1 MPSYNRLTG
10 DDRIALYAL
19 KKVGL
24 TQKAIAAQLGVH
36 PSTIGRELKRNTGL
50 RGYRPKQA
58 QRLARARR
66 AQAHRNRISQ
76 ATWQSV
82 NEMIEQDWSPEQISG
97 HLKITGAPSVSPEW
111 IYRHIYAD
119 KHRGGTLHTHLRC
132 QKKRRKRRGS
142 PERRGQII
150 GRVCITERPEIVE
163 TRSRIG
169 DWEADTVI
177 GKQGGAVLVTLAE
190 RKSRFSMIIKA
201 ENKTAAAVSAAIT
214 KAMAPCAANVHT
226 LTYDNGKEFAYHQAV
241 SDGLQAQGYF
251 AHPYHSWER
260 GLNENTN
267 GLIRQYLPK
276 GKSFD
281 DLTDHDVQVIMD
293 KLNNR
298 PRKCLGFKT
307 PNQVFLEDKSEVALA
322 S

>member
-1 MPSYNRLTG
+1 MPLYNRLTE
-10 DDRIALYAL
+10 DKRIVLYAL
-19 KKVGL
+19 RKAGL
-24 TQKAIAAQLGVH
+24 TQAAIAAELNVH
-36 PSTIGRELKRNTGL
+36 PSTISREVKRNTGL

-58 QRLARARR
+58 HRLACSRR
-66 AQAHRNRISQ
+66 AQSYSCRISQ
-76 ATWQSV
+76 TTWESV
-82 NEMIEQDWSPEQISG
+82 DAMIEQDWSPEQISG
-97 HLKITGAPSVSPEW
+97 YLKVNGDPSVSPEW
-111 IYRHIYAD
+111 IYQHIYED
-119 KHRGGTLHTHLRC
+119 KRQGGTLHTHLRC
-132 QKKRRKRRGS
+132 QKKRRKRHGTTD
-142 PERRGQII
+142 RRGQII
-150 GRVCITERPEIVE
+150 GRVCITERPEVVE

-214 KAMAPCAANVHT
+214 KAMAPYAANVHT
-226 LTYDNGKEFAYHQAV
+226 LTYDNGKEFAYHQKV
-241 SDGLQAQGYF
+241 SDGLDAKGFF

-281 DLTDHDVQVIMD
+281 DLSDQEVQDIMD

-307 PNQVFLEDKSEVALA
+307 PNQVFQNEKSEIALA

>member
-1 MPSYNRLTG
+1 MPLYNRLTE
-10 DDRIALYAL
+10 DKRIELYAL
-19 KKVGL
+19 RKAGL
-24 TQKAIAAQLGVH
+24 TQAAIAAELNVH
-36 PSTIGRELKRNTGL
+36 PSTISREVKRNTGL

-58 QRLARARR
+58 HRLACSRR
-66 AQAHRNRISQ
+66 AQSYSCRISQ
-76 ATWQSV
+76 TTWESV
-82 NEMIEQDWSPEQISG
+82 DAMIEQDWSPEQISG
-97 HLKITGAPSVSPEW
+97 YLKVNGDPSVSPEW
-111 IYRHIYAD
+111 IYQHIYED
-119 KHRGGTLHTHLRC
+119 KRQGGTLHTHLRC
-132 QKKRRKRRGS
+132 QKKRRKRHGTTD
-142 PERRGQII
+142 RRGQII
-150 GRVCITERPEIVE
+150 GRVCITERPDVVE

-169 DWEADTVI
+169 DWEVDTVI

-214 KAMAPCAANVHT
+214 KAMAPYAANVHT
-226 LTYDNGKEFAYHQAV
+226 LTYDNGKEFAYHQKV
-241 SDGLQAQGYF
+241 SDGLDAKGFF

-281 DLTDHDVQVIMD
+281 DLSDQEVQDIMD

-307 PNQVFLEDKSEVALA
+307 PNQVFQNEKSEIALA

>member
-10 DDRIALYAL
+10 DNRIELYAL
-19 KKVGL
+19 KKAGL
-24 TQKAIAAQLGVH
+24 TQKAIAAQLDVH
-36 PSTIGRELKRNTGL
+36 PSTISRELKRNTGL

-58 QRLARARR
+58 ERLAGARK
-66 AQAHRNRISQ
+66 AQAHSPHISQ
-76 ATWQSV
+76 ATWDSV
-82 NEMIEQDWSPEQISG
+82 DEMVKKDWSPEQISG
-97 HLKITGAPSVSPEW
+97 HLKANGEPSVSPEW
-111 IYRHIYAD
+111 IYQHIYAD
-119 KHRGGTLHTHLRC
+119 KRQGGTLHIHLRC

-142 PERRGQII
+142 TERRGQII

-163 TRSRIG
+163 SRSRIG

-190 RKSRFSMIIKA
+190 RKSRFSMLVKA
-201 ENKTAAAVSAAIT
+201 KNKTAAAVSAAIT
-214 KAMAPCAANVHT
+214 KAMAPHAANVHT
-226 LTYDNGKEFAYHQAV
+226 LTYDNGKEFAYHQQV
-241 SDGLQAQGYF
+241 SDELEAQGYF

-281 DLTDHDVQVIMD
+281 DLTDHDVQIIMD
-293 KLNNR
+293 RLNNR
-298 PRKCLGFKT
+298 PRKCLGFRT
-307 PNQVFLEDKSEVALA
+307 PNQVFLETNSTVALA

>member
-10 DDRIALYAL
+10 VNRIELYAL
-19 KKVGL
+19 KKAGL
-24 TQKAIAAQLGVH
+24 TQKAIASQLDVH
-36 PSTIGRELKRNTGL
+36 PSTISRELNRNTGL

-58 QRLARARR
+58 HRLACARR
-66 AQAHRNRISQ
+66 APAHSIRISQ
-76 ATWQSV
+76 ETWASV
-82 NEMIEQDWSPEQISG
+82 DEMIEKDWSPEQISG
-97 HLKITGAPSVSPEW
+97 HLKVNGEPGVSPEW
-111 IYRHIYAD
+111 VYQHIYAD
-119 KHRGGTLHTHLRC
+119 KRKGGTLHTHLRC

-142 PERRGQII
+142 TERRGQII

-163 TRSRIG
+163 TRARIG

-177 GKQGGAVLVTLAE
+177 GRQGGAVLVTLAE
-190 RKSRFSMIIKA
+190 RKSRFSLIIKA

-214 KAMAPCAANVHT
+214 KAMAQHMASVHT
-226 LTYDNGKEFAYHQAV
+226 LTYDNGKEFAYHQQI
-241 SDGLQAQGYF
+241 SDRLKAQGFF

-281 DLTDHDVQVIMD
+281 DLTHQEVQNIMD
-293 KLNNR
+293 RLNNR
-298 PRKCLGFKT
+298 PRKCLGFRT
-307 PNQVFLEDKSEVALA
+307 PNQVFCEAKADVALA

>member
-1 MPSYNRLTG
+1 MSSYNRLTG
-10 DDRIALYAL
+10 EDRIALYTL
-19 KKVGL
+19 KKAGL
-24 TQKAIAAQLGVH
+24 TQSAIAAQLDVH
-36 PSTIGRELKRNTGL
+36 PSTISRELRRNIGL

-58 QRLARARR
+58 DRLAHARR
-66 AQAHRNRISQ
+66 SQSCGSRISQ
-76 ATWQSV
+76 TTWDDV
-82 NEMIEQDWSPEQISG
+82 DEKLKKDWSPEQISG
-97 HLKITGAPSVSPEW
+97 HLKANGLPSVSPEW
-111 IYRHIYAD
+111 IYQHIYAD
-119 KHRGGTLHTHLRC
+119 QSRGGILHTHLRC
-132 QKKRRKRRGS
+132 QKKRRKRRGTT
-142 PERRGQII
+142 ERRGQII

-177 GKQGGAVLVTLAE
+177 GQQGGAVLVTLCE
-190 RKSRFSMIIKA
+190 RKSRFSLIIKA

-214 KAMAPCAANVHT
+214 KVMGPHAAQVHT
-226 LTYDNGKEFAYHQAV
+226 LTYDNGKEFAYHQQV
-241 SDGLQAQGYF
+241 SDELEAKAFF

-281 DLTDHDVQVIMD
+281 DLTDEEVSQIMD

-298 PRKCLGFKT
+298 PRKCLGFRT
-307 PNQVFLEDKSEVALA
+307 PNQVFTEGKSNIALA

>member
-10 DDRIALYAL
+10 DNRIELYAL
-19 KKVGL
+19 KKAGL
-24 TQKAIAAQLGVH
+24 SQKAIAAQLDVH
-36 PSTIGRELKRNTGL
+36 PSTINRELKRNTGL

-58 QRLARARR
+58 QRLARARK
-66 AQAHRNRISQ
+66 AQAHSHRISQ
-76 ATWQSV
+76 ATWESV
-82 NEMIEQDWSPEQISG
+82 DAMVEKDWSPEQISG
-97 HLKITGAPSVSPEW
+97 HLKVNGEPSVSPEW
-111 IYRHIYAD
+111 IYQHIYAD
-119 KHRGGTLHTHLRC
+119 KRQGGTLYTHLRC

-142 PERRGQII
+142 TERRGQII
-150 GRVCITERPEIVE
+150 GRVCITERPAIVE
-163 TRSRIG
+163 SRSRIG

-190 RKSRFSMIIKA
+190 RKSRFSMIVKV

-214 KAMAPCAANVHT
+214 KAMTPHAANVHT
-226 LTYDNGKEFAYHQAV
+226 LTYDNGKEFAYHQQV
-241 SDGLQAQGYF
+241 SDGLEAQGYF

-281 DLTDHDVQVIMD
+281 DLTDHEVQIIMD
-293 KLNNR
+293 RLNNR
-298 PRKCLGFKT
+298 PRKCLGFRT
-307 PNQVFLEDKSEVALA
+307 PNQVFLEAKSDVALA